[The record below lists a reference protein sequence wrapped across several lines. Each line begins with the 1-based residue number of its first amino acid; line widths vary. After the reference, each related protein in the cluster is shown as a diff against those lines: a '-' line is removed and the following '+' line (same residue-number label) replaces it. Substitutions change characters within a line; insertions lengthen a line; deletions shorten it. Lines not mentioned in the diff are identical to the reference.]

1 MIPKIVPEALQR
13 LDTNEVWFV
22 MMSIAFRYGWH
33 GTGSFVLIFGL
44 LLLVWLD
51 GVAFRDSHALILSC
65 NLTQVG
71 QIIQRRSQGGSFL
84 SVWLLTTDSS

>member
-1 MIPKIVPEALQR
+1 MIPKIVTEALQR

-51 GVAFRDSHALILSC
+51 GVRE
-65 NLTQVG
+65 
-71 QIIQRRSQGGSFL
+71 GGSFL
-84 SVWLLTTDSS
+84 SAWLLTTDSS